1 MTDLGGVELLP
12 MGEGDQDEG
21 NLEEIFGNWSRL
33 LVESL
38 TNEPNEVISSKIME
52 SLKMFLTITAV
63 KIQRKTK
70 RMILKML
77 PWLI

>member
-1 MTDLGGVELLP
+1 MEEWSFFP
-12 MGEGDQDEG
+12 WEDQDEG